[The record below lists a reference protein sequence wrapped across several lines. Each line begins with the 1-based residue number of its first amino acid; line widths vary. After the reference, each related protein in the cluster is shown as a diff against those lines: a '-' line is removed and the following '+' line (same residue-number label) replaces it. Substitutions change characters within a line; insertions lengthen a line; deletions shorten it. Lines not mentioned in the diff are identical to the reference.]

1 VRRRPDRDG
10 SERRRRTW
18 GQRLAIAGGCLS
30 TLGLLAAAAGLTYL
44 FRKYERLPR
53 IELSGVLDQ
62 PAESGEAE
70 NYLIVGIDSAANLPR
85 GDAVRI
91 GRDPTLRSDTIM
103 ILRTDPASGRAA
115 LLSLP
120 RDLYVT
126 LADGVGNYRINRA
139 IDLGGPELLI
149 RTIADNFAIP
159 IHHYV
164 QVDFASFRGLVEAID
179 GVPVPIPYPARD
191 EETGLEI
198 SEAGC
203 HTLDPVEALA
213 YVRSRHYEERID
225 GRWVEDP
232 RSDIGRIARQ
242 QDFIRRALGRAI
254 DRGARNPGTMD
265 QLIDV
270 GLSGITVDDELTAN
284 DIFDLGTHF
293 RSFDPDSLI
302 TYSVEGTPDTVGE
315 AQILRLVEGPETE
328 AVLAIFRGG
337 EGTELEPEGVRLTV
351 RNGTG
356 APRQGAESAEALR
369 SVGFNANVAG
379 DEPGGGADGTVVR
392 YPPGQEAAADL
403 VARWLVSGARLE
415 PVDGSLGIELVTGV
429 DWEGVLDEATPSTST
444 TTAVTLPDADATTT
458 TRPDTSSS
466 TGRTTTSVDLA
477 TMDC

>member
-10 SERRRRTW
+10 RERRRRSW
-18 GQRLAIAGGCLS
+18 GQRFAIAAGCLS
-30 TLGLLAAAAGLTYL
+30 TIGLLAAAAGLTYL

-62 PAESGEAE
+62 PAESGEPE

-85 GDAVRI
+85 GDAVRV

-126 LADGVGNYRINRA
+126 LADGVGDYRINRA

-159 IHHYV
+159 VHHYV

-179 GVPVPIPYPARD
+179 GVPVPIPNPARD
-191 EETGLEI
+191 EETGLDI
-198 SEAGC
+198 RRAGC

-293 RSFDPDSLI
+293 RSFDPDSLT
-302 TYSVEGTPDTVGE
+302 TYSVEGTPDTAGE

-328 AVLAIFRGG
+328 AVLSIFRGG
-337 EGTELEPEGVRLTV
+337 AGTELEPEGVRLTV

-369 SVGFNANVAG
+369 GAGFNANVAG

-403 VARWLVSGARLE
+403 VARWLEGGARLE
-415 PVDGSLGIELVTGV
+415 PVEGSLGIELVTGV
-429 DWEGVLDEATPSTST
+429 DWEGVRDEATPSTST
-444 TTAVTLPDADATTT
+444 TTATTLPDANATTT
-458 TRPDTSSS
+458 LPETSNS

-477 TMDC
+477 AMDC